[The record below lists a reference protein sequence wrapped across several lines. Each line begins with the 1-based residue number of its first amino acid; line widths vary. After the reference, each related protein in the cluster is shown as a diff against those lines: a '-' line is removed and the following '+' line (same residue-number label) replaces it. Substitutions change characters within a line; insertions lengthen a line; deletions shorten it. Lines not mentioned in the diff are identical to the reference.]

1 MIASNDNGKPG
12 MAEGTRERRSHEA
25 GGVPA
30 AVAEYKA
37 ILKAALDIRP
47 SGFRRK
53 LAAAIGR
60 HPSFVSQITNPIYP
74 VPIPAPHIDAI
85 FEVCRLS
92 PEEREAFLSAYGR
105 AHPRRARAVAA
116 APTRR
121 ASRQVVLSV
130 PDLGDA
136 HANSL
141 LDLAI
146 EDLVRHLTPLLRRA
160 GDSGSSDTGGGDDHP

>member
-1 MIASNDNGKPG
+1 
-12 MAEGTRERRSHEA
+12 MAEGTRTGRTHEA
-25 GGVPA
+25 AAVPA

-74 VPIPAPHIDAI
+74 VPIPAPHLDAI

-92 PEEREAFLSAYGR
+92 PEERQAFLTAYSR
-105 AHPRRARAVAA
+105 AHPRRARAAGAV
-116 APTRR
+116 PTKR
-121 ASRQVVLSV
+121 ATRQIVLSV
-130 PDLGDA
+130 PDLGDS
-136 HANSL
+136 HANGQFDVAL
-141 LDLAI
+141 
-146 EDLVRHLTPLLRRA
+146 EELVRQLTPLLRRA
-160 GDSGSSDTGGGDDHP
+160 AEAAEEEHS

>member
-1 MIASNDNGKPG
+1 
-12 MAEGTRERRSHEA
+12 MAEGVRNGRTYDNGTVS
-25 GGVPA
+25 A

-37 ILKAALDIRP
+37 VLKAALDIRP

-53 LAAAIGR
+53 LATAIGR

-74 VPIPAPHIDAI
+74 VPIPAVHIDTI

-92 PEEREAFLSAYGR
+92 PEEREAFLTAYGR
-105 AHPRRARAVAA
+105 AHPRRARIVTVQPA
-116 APTRR
+116 RR
-121 ASRQVVLSV
+121 ATRQVVLTV

-136 HANSL
+136 HANGL

-146 EDLVRHLTPLLRRA
+146 EDLVRHLTPLLRQA
-160 GDSGSSDTGGGDDHP
+160 PDGPSGEDQH

>member
-1 MIASNDNGKPG
+1 
-12 MAEGTRERRSHEA
+12 MAEGSRNGRTHEVGA
-25 GGVPA
+25 VPA

-92 PEEREAFLSAYGR
+92 PEERESFLTAYGR
-105 AHPRRARAVAA
+105 AHPRRARAIVTT
-116 APTRR
+116 PTKR
-121 ASRQVVLSV
+121 ATRQIVLTV

-141 LDLAI
+141 FDLAI
-146 EDLVRHLTPLLRRA
+146 DDLVRHLAPLMRR
-160 GDSGSSDTGGGDDHP
+160 GGEEGGTEEHS

>member
-1 MIASNDNGKPG
+1 MMSARDRQGREMGDGGRNGRTTETG
-12 MAEGTRERRSHEA
+12 A
-25 GGVPA
+25 VPA

-92 PEEREAFLSAYGR
+92 PEEREAFMAAYGR
-105 AHPRRARAVAA
+105 AHPRRARALIAT
-116 APTRR
+116 PRR
-121 ASRQVVLSV
+121 AGRQVTFTV

-141 LDLAI
+141 FDMTI
-146 EDLVRHLTPLLRRA
+146 EELIRHLTPLVGR
-160 GDSGSSDTGGGDDHP
+160 GDEAGGDGA